1 MDVYQILVYTSLQER
16 ATQVSHRNTGKV
28 VSEPLLKGILQNI
41 AADEAKH
48 FNFYRYAFKAI
59 IEVDPNEALKSALK
73 LLPSIDMPG
82 ISMPN
87 FREMADV
94 VRRVGI
100 YGPWEYKAIVD
111 EIIKFWNIGSLM
123 HLNKI
128 GSQAQEKIM
137 GLSSRLEKVAKYIE
151 RKAQK
156 KSFSFDF
163 LYNQTWAMD

>member
-1 MDVYQILVYTSLQER
+1 M
-16 ATQVSHRNTGKV
+16 
-28 VSEPLLKGILQNI
+28 KGILQNI

-48 FNFYRYAFKAI
+48 FNFYRNAFKAVI
-59 IEVDPNEALKSALK
+59 QVDPNEALKSALK

-82 ISMPN
+82 ISMPK

-111 EIIKFWNIGSLM
+111 EIVKFWNIRSLTG
-123 HLNKI
+123 LNEI
-128 GSQAQEKIM
+128 GNQAQEKIM
-137 GLSSRLEKVAKYIE
+137 NLSVRLEKVAKYIE
-151 RKAQK
+151 NKAQK

-163 LYNQTWAMD
+163 LYNHTWAMD